1 MTETC
6 TICRATVVC
15 DRVASDEER
24 ISFLCEDCHLSKMY
38 EDEMT
43 DRFNRDELPKFKQLI
58 EDYEHGLYTVEDFY
72 NRMGELVEP
81 F

>member
-1 MTETC
+1 
-6 TICRATVVC
+6 
-15 DRVASDEER
+15 
-24 ISFLCEDCHLSKMY
+24 
-38 EDEMT
+38 MT